1 MSLAPGA
8 RLGTYEIVALIG
20 AGGMGEVYRAR
31 DGKLARDVALKIL
44 PPLFARDPERLARFS
59 REANLLAILNHPN
72 IAAIYGFESS
82 DHSPALVLAM
92 VEGPTLADRIERGPI
107 PLEDALPIAR
117 QIADALEAAHAQGI
131 VHRDLKPANIK
142 VRDDGIV
149 KVLDFGLAKAMAV
162 DSSPGVVARSP
173 TITSPAATAM
183 GTIMGTAAY
192 MSPEQARGRPVDKR
206 SDIWAF
212 GAVLYE
218 MLTGRRAFDGED
230 VSDSLANILKR
241 EPDWSALPA
250 ETPPAIERVLR
261 RCLTKDPR
269 FRTHDVADVRIE
281 LDARATAEAA
291 EATHVAAAGRSGSL
305 KSFERIAWFG
315 VALAFAAVAGAAL
328 WRGRAPEPVAQPVLR
343 FQIPPP
349 DKHSFGAL
357 GGAGVGLV
365 TVSSLSPDGTRL
377 VFYAADQL
385 GKGALW
391 LRALDSLEA
400 RRLPGTEEGFQPF
413 WSPDSRSIAFFA
425 GRRLYKLDVASG
437 ERREVCAFEGNARGG
452 SWGAIG
458 SIIFATSN
466 PPTLM
471 RVASQGGKPTPVQI
485 RGAENYLPPA
495 SWPSFL
501 PDGHSFLY
509 RRARKLNPSAQ
520 YTWRRSSRK
529 TKAEGCCRAIRR
541 RFLSIQGICYLAATC
556 GSFARRSIMRPSSCQ
571 GTRFPSSIACA
582 VLRRSRPASSQLPIR
597 ASWRTGRGWMR
608 RTSSRGWIGRASLEA
623 PLDQRDDIVRQPC
636 PRTVSDS
643 CIPTLPTAI

>member
-1 MSLAPGA
+1 MSLLPGA

-31 DGKLARDVALKIL
+31 DGKLTRDVALKIL
-44 PPLFARDPERLARFS
+44 PTVFARDPERLARFS
-59 REANLLAILNHPN
+59 REANLLATLNHPN

-82 DHSPALVLAM
+82 DHSPALVLEM

-117 QIADALEAAHAQGI
+117 QIAEALEAAHAQGI

-142 VRDDGIV
+142 VRDDGTV
-149 KVLDFGLAKAMAV
+149 KVLDFGLAKAIAV
-162 DSSPGVVARSP
+162 DSSPGVVAASP

-192 MSPEQARGRPVDKR
+192 MSPEQARGRAVDKR

-230 VSDSLANILKR
+230 VSDTLANILKR
-241 EPDWSALPA
+241 EPDWSALPPG
-250 ETPPAIERVLR
+250 TPPAIERVLR
-261 RCLTKDPR
+261 RCLTRDPR

-281 LDARATAEAA
+281 LDERASADAAAAARATG
-291 EATHVAAAGRSGSL
+291 GRAGSL
-305 KSFERIAWFG
+305 KGFERMAWLG
-315 VALAFAAVAGAAL
+315 VALALAAIAGFAL
-328 WRGRAPEPVAQPVLR
+328 WRGRAPETVTQPVLR
-343 FQIPPP
+343 FQIPAP

-391 LRALDSLEA
+391 LRALESLEA

-413 WSPDSRSIAFFA
+413 WSPDSQSLAFFA
-425 GRRLYKLDVASG
+425 ARRLYRLDVASG

-452 SWGAIG
+452 SWGATG
-458 SIIFATSN
+458 SIIFATGN

-471 RVASQGGKPTPVQI
+471 RVASQGGKPTPVQLQ
-485 RGAENYLPPA
+485 GAENYLPPV

-509 RRARKLNPSAQ
+509 SAR
-520 YTWRRSSRK
+520 
-529 TKAEGCCRAIRR
+529 TKAEPVGAYIRGVDRVAKRRQKAAVERYASGFCRSRVSALWSRHAALSPGVRFGDAAVVRGSGSRR
-541 RFLSIQGICYLAATC
+541 RSPARPFADRVRRVLSFQHGPP
-556 GSFARRSIMRPSSCQ
+556 G
-571 GTRFPSSIACA
+571 
-582 VLRRSRPASSQLPIR
+582 
-597 ASWRTGRGWMR
+597 
-608 RTSSRGWIGRASLEA
+608 
-623 PLDQRDDIVRQPC
+623 
-636 PRTVSDS
+636 VSVGVGCVEPVHVGES
-643 CIPTLPTAI
+643 